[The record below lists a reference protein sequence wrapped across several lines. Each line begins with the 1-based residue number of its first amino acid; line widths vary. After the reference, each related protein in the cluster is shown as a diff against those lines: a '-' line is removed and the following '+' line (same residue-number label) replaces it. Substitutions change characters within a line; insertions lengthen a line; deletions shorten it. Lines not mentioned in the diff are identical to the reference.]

1 MKRNKLFIRVPKD
14 FQKLIDDLKEN
25 GYDSLHL
32 PGGKSFDGKH
42 SSFVVVWVS
51 DFITKDVYLMTV
63 PYRSSFHLEEKHK
76 DSKKRETAT
85 ETAKRELFE
94 ETGLVVESK
103 DLFLFHEVQKFD
115 NRRRSRRA
123 FHFQYF
129 FSLKKFMKVTDFK
142 EEDFLIERSGETAD
156 PIFIPKKMVP
166 KYLFYKHRIAL
177 GLK

>member
-1 MKRNKLFIRVPKD
+1 MS
-14 FQKLIDDLKEN
+14 E

-32 PGGKSFDGKH
+32 PGGKSLNGKH

-63 PYRSSFHLEEKHK
+63 PYRSSFHLNERLKG
-76 DSKKRETAT
+76 SNKKETPT
-85 ETAKRELFE
+85 ETAKRELLE
-94 ETGLVVESK
+94 ETGLVVGSK

-123 FHFQYF
+123 FHYQYF
-129 FSLKKFMKVTDFK
+129 FSLKKVMEVTDFRSK
-142 EEDFLIERSGETAD
+142 DFLIGRSGETAD
-156 PIFIPKKMVP
+156 PVFIPKKMVS
-166 KYLFYKHRIAL
+166 KYLFYKHRIAI